1 MGSIGGH
8 LGAVDDSLLDASQLE
23 YVMSAAVHSS
33 LAADT
38 SVQLGPQ
45 DYALAQT
52 HSIDADGR
60 KNVKG
65 GRMGASG
72 NPGRTDLEG
81 RRADRNRGEGHMTLD
96 SSPQHPQR
104 VGGMPSAQKPKPSS
118 HLNNL
123 NVLKNQNMK
132 HHAFQGHLVGVGHPS
147 LAGGLDPIAKRASV
161 MSGVN
166 IT

>member
-1 MGSIGGH
+1 MIGGH
-8 LGAVDDSLLDASQLE
+8 LGVVDDSLLDAGQLE
-23 YVMSAAVHSS
+23 YLKSAAVHAS
-33 LAADT
+33 LAADA
-38 SVQLGPQ
+38 SVQLGPH
-45 DYALAQT
+45 DYGSAQA

-60 KNVKG
+60 QNVKG
-65 GRMGASG
+65 TRVGASG

-81 RRADRNRGEGHMTLD
+81 RRVDRNRGEGHMTLD
-96 SSPQHPQR
+96 SSPRHPQR
-104 VGGMPSAQKPKPSS
+104 VGGAPSAQKPKPSG

-132 HHAFQGHLVGVGHPS
+132 QHAFHGHLVGVGHPS
-147 LAGGLDPIAKRASV
+147 LVGGLDPIAKRASV